1 MNNFW
6 ESIINKNVYNKWF
19 IVNNFI
25 NLIIKQLIIY
35 QESITSKNYNIYT
48 YIYIYIY
55 NLIKYNWQLIKIIIN
70 QI

>member
-35 QESITSKNYNIYT
+35 QESITSKNYNIY
-48 YIYIYIY
+48 IYIY
-55 NLIKYNWQLIKIIIN
+55 LIWLNIIGN
-70 QI
+70 

>member
-35 QESITSKNYNIYT
+35 QESITSKNYNKS
-48 YIYIYIY
+48 
-55 NLIKYNWQLIKIIIN
+55 NIIIVILTPKN
-70 QI
+70 NK

>member
-35 QESITSKNYNIYT
+35 QESITSKNYNIY
-48 YIYIYIY
+48 IYIYIF
-55 NLIKYNWQLIKIIIN
+55 NLIKYIWQ
-70 QI
+70 

>member
-35 QESITSKNYNIYT
+35 QESITSKNYNIY
-48 YIYIYIY
+48 IYIYIF

>member
-35 QESITSKNYNIYT
+35 QESITSKNYNIYI
-48 YIYIYIY
+48 YIYIYI
-55 NLIKYNWQLIKIIIN
+55 
-70 QI
+70 

>member
-35 QESITSKNYNIYT
+35 QESITSKNYNIY
-48 YIYIYIY
+48 IY
-55 NLIKYNWQLIKIIIN
+55 LIWLNIIGN
-70 QI
+70 